1 MDKGEPRWSRSKNI
15 VERPK
20 TEGREPTRGRERKC
34 KRESLNGKE
43 RAKMDM

>member
-1 MDKGEPRWSRSKNI
+1 MDKGEPRWSRS
-15 VERPK
+15 K

>member
-15 VERPK
+15 VERSK
-20 TEGREPTRGRERKC
+20 TEGRERKC